1 MEKKSS
7 QKGVA
12 LLMVIGFSL
21 VIFMTIISL
30 LFTLRANMRNLAAFK
45 ERTEAYYLCETGA
58 SVALMDI
65 ANGTIG
71 TGPGK
76 WTQRSFDYDLG
87 GKICNI
93 TYVVTK
99 KNGQW
104 DIVSSVNGT
113 SGFSKTYKLRIGGR
127 RAFPW
132 FIRGF
137 GGG

>member
-1 MEKKSS
+1 MRKTAS

-12 LLMVIGFSL
+12 LLLVIGFSI
-21 VIFMTIISL
+21 VIFMTIIAL
-30 LFTLRANMRNLAAFK
+30 LFTLRANLRNLASFK

-58 SVALMDI
+58 SVALLDI
-65 ANGTIG
+65 AAGKIG
-71 TGPGK
+71 MGVGK
-76 WTQRSFDYDLG
+76 WTQRSFDYAMG
-87 GKICNI
+87 GGIYNI

-104 DIVSSVNGT
+104 DIVSSVGPQ
-113 SGFSKTYKLRIGGR
+113 SGFARTYKLRIGGR